1 MNCYVRTVLILA
13 ISGLAGIPAMARNA
27 DGTLGLILIPNN
39 GIPAIMDP
47 QGTFEAVLEEEA
59 ALSLSNGSGEWPLAV
74 DWSRRPDGKS
84 LGLCHLETPI
94 PAGAYTLQAKAGDRT
109 DSNLRSIYVLEAFPE
124 AYQVAHI
131 TDIHTGTTRHT
142 RPDEEIIAEVIEA
155 INASEA
161 AFALVTGDLTENGEP
176 EQFRDFLALL
186 DTCRLPTF
194 VVPGNHDRQDSHYQH
209 FFGPLTY
216 RFFFGP
222 DGYLAF
228 DTKDFMIAD
237 EMSGQDGLLHLY
249 RRQMRAARWSI
260 GFTHR
265 YDVTMGVRAQI
276 TLFVDDPLD
285 YIVCGHTH
293 REPGEQ
299 DGIPWGSTRLV
310 MTPAAIDG
318 KLRFLKVDNGGVQGM
333 ETTSTTAAQ
342 QEGE

>member
-1 MNCYVRTVLILA
+1 MSCYVRTALILA
-13 ISGLAGIPAMARNA
+13 ISGLAGMPAVARNE
-27 DGTLGLILIPNN
+27 DGTLDLVLIPNN
-39 GIPAIMDP
+39 GIPAITDT

-84 LGLCHLETPI
+84 LGRCRLETPI
-94 PAGAYTLQAKAGDRT
+94 PAGSYTLQAKAGDRI
-109 DSNLRSIYVLEAFPE
+109 DSNQRSVYVLEAFPE

-131 TDIHTGTTRHT
+131 TDIHTGTTRHA
-142 RPDEEIIAEVIEA
+142 RPDKEIIAEVIEA

-186 DTCRLPTF
+186 DACRLPTF
-194 VVPGNHDRQDSHYQH
+194 VVAGNHDRQDSHYQH

-318 KLRFLKVDNGGVQGM
+318 NLRFLTVDNGGVQSM
-333 ETTSTTAAQ
+333 ETISATAAR
-342 QEGE
+342 QEDE